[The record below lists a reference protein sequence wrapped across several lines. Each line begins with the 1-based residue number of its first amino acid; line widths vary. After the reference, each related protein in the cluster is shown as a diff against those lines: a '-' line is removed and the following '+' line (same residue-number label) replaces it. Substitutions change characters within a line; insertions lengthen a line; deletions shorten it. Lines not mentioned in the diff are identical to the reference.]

1 MAEWKSY
8 AFQLNVKI
16 VVNTE
21 LYIFSL
27 LARMVEF
34 YSEWQFVVGDV
45 FFFSLYLLNFFLNIN
60 TNPKRVHKMTT
71 SEVFSFFSVA
81 QVLHVTVTDLYTVY
95 LTKLHKENAALNGG
109 GVAHHLSHPH
119 KKLTLTPY
127 ILSGEKHWAFGG
139 LIDIQKALLCIS
151 STQCNFIN
159 TVCML
164 LFEWNVAKQEF

>member
-1 MAEWKSY
+1 MAICGRGW
-8 AFQLNVKI
+8 
-16 VVNTE
+16 
-21 LYIFSL
+21 
-27 LARMVEF
+27 
-34 YSEWQFVVGDV
+34 
-45 FFFSLYLLNFFLNIN
+45 FFSLYLLNFFLNIN

-109 GVAHHLSHPH
+109 GVAHHLSQPH

-151 STQCNFIN
+151 STLQFYQHCVYVVWMKRRKTRILELKFKLMYNWTGESRRFSRRL
-159 TVCML
+159 VPL
-164 LFEWNVAKQEF
+164 VS